1 MNNRER
7 RVNHNKI
14 LDKCKYVSTCELGI
28 KKDHGFL
35 NVHTAYYSA
44 ARVFQMEGWEFLLK
58 VKDSHWNYQ
67 DRTVITKAIYN
78 CI

>member
-1 MNNRER
+1 M
-7 RVNHNKI
+7 RVGGVHKAQI
-14 LDKCKYVSTCELGI
+14 YDVMI
-28 KKDHGFL
+28 HGFL

>member
-1 MNNRER
+1 MN
-7 RVNHNKI
+7 
-14 LDKCKYVSTCELGI
+14 G
-28 KKDHGFL
+28 HGFL

-78 CI
+78 CIYIQPIQNIIKNR